1 MRNKTEQEQEFL
13 RDVERLQLII
23 CDERV
28 FHSEGI
34 NIANAYEKVIEFFQ
48 VVKSIAEKGF
58 YDLLPLK
65 GWEICGIMSR
75 SRKRAESTKKLFVES
90 IQKVLLAKHNHD
102 AVDISSDTIFFGT
115 PMRSIR
121 ECKKQID
128 SDFQERTRT
137 EILDFVESFKGKFP
151 LDWIRE

>member
-1 MRNKTEQEQEFL
+1 MRSKTEQEQEFL
-13 RDVERLQLII
+13 RDVKRLQLII

-28 FHSEGI
+28 FNSEGI

-65 GWEICGIMSR
+65 GWKICGIMSR

-90 IQKVLLAKHNHD
+90 IQKVQSSKHNRD

-115 PMRSIR
+115 PMRSII
-121 ECKKQID
+121 ECENEID
-128 SDFQERTRT
+128 SNFQEETRT
-137 EILDFVESFKGKFP
+137 EILNFVESFKGKFP
-151 LDWIRE
+151 LDWIHE